1 MKRCV
6 LYARVSTEKQVEK
19 GLSIPAQIDIM
30 KQYAQGRGWT
40 VARVF
45 KDEGK
50 TGRNTNRP
58 ALQEML
64 KFCEL
69 DGSIDVVLVH
79 KLDRLSR
86 SVVDTERLIVDL
98 EDGGI
103 HFDAAA
109 ESFDTSPMGRA
120 NRRMASIWGQL
131 YVENLAEET
140 KKGLKRSIQEGM
152 WPHKAPVGY
161 KNIPAANGKKRQ
173 IVPSEHASAVQHAFE
188 LYATGRYS
196 LQTVGHAIAE
206 LGLVTRKGK
215 PYSISRVK
223 RVLVN
228 PFYSGRMLWKG
239 KIYEGVHK
247 PIVSHALF
255 ERVQRQCAERSRT
268 RPRRGR
274 YTFLL
279 RGLVYCGDCGLP
291 MTCDTTSGYRYYR
304 CWERAWDRR
313 NCPSRMVS
321 EATIDTETLDYYRR
335 VQFRQ
340 DEAVRLVQE
349 SKKTEN
355 ERRRSTQ
362 SRLTGLRRRLDVLAG
377 KIQSASDKLCSGTLP
392 DEAYHSLMDEYRPR
406 QDALRRK
413 VGEAE
418 AGLAAEAPIDQMTE
432 DLLRLVQSPL
442 DLHEVLSKDQQA
454 RLAQCL
460 FKRVWVKDQHVFTVE
475 PTDVINR
482 LLGLKLVT
490 LDEPTSIEAA
500 KGYTFEK
507 LLAEKD
513 VLDKGER
520 CPSTLLD
527 SLSIGDEEPVYGFL
541 KDDQILPLLRV
552 LHPATVIA

>member
-6 LYARVSTEKQVEK
+6 LYARVSTEKQADK

-30 KQYAQGRGWT
+30 QNYAKGRGWT

-64 KFCEL
+64 KFCET
-69 DGSIDVVLVH
+69 DGGIDVVLVH

-86 SVVDTERLIVDL
+86 SVVDTERLIVEL

-131 YVENLAEET
+131 YVENLADET
-140 KKGLKRSIQEGM
+140 KKGLKRSVQEGL

-161 KNIPAANGKKRQ
+161 KNIPAVNGEKRK
-173 IVPSEHASAVQHAFE
+173 IVPSEHAPAVRHAFE
-188 LYATGRYS
+188 LYATGRHS

-206 LGLVTRKGK
+206 LGLVTSKGK

-223 RVLVN
+223 RLLVN

-239 KIYEGVHK
+239 EVYEGVHE
-247 PIVSHALF
+247 PLVSVALF
-255 ERVQRQCAERSRT
+255 KRVQRQCAARSRT

-274 YTFLL
+274 HTFLL

-321 EATIDTETLDYYRR
+321 DQTIDAEVLGYYRR
-335 VQFRQ
+335 IQFRQ
-340 DEAVRLVQE
+340 AEAAKLVEE
-349 SKKTEN
+349 SKKSEN
-355 ERRRSTQ
+355 ERRRAAR
-362 SRLTGLRRRLDVLAG
+362 SRLTGLRRRLNVLTG
-377 KIQSASDKLCSGTLP
+377 KIQSASDKLCSGTLQ
-392 DEAYHSLMDEYRPR
+392 DEAYHTLMDEYRPR
-406 QDALRRK
+406 KDTLKRQIEEI
-413 VGEAE
+413 EARLE
-418 AGLAAEAPIDQMTE
+418 ADTPINEIGQ

-442 DLHEVLSKDQQA
+442 GLHEVLSQDQQA
-454 RLAQCL
+454 RLAQCF

-475 PTDVINR
+475 PSDAINR
-482 LLGLKLVT
+482 LLRLKLVT
-490 LDEPTSIEAA
+490 LDESSPIEAA

-507 LLAEKD
+507 SPADESA
-513 VLDKGER
+513 R
-520 CPSTLLD
+520 STDASSPLTAQFVD
-527 SLSIGDEEPVYGFL
+527 EEEPVYGFL
-541 KDDQILPLLRV
+541 QDDQILPILRERHPEPV
-552 LHPATVIA
+552 LE